1 PLTTVDAGGETDR
14 SPLAAVYL
22 LIVERVL
29 ISVSFF
35 SASSFQNELYF
46 ASVRLW
52 ILVFKSQFFSWLNWL
67 YGFYVVN

>member
-1 PLTTVDAGGETDR
+1 M
-14 SPLAAVYL
+14 
-22 LIVERVL
+22 
-29 ISVSFF
+29 SFF